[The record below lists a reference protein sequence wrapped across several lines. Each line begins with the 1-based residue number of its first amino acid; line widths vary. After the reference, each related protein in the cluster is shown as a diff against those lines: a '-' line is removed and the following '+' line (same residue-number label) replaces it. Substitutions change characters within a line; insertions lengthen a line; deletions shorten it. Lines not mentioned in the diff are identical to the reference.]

1 MNEHQQQLQL
11 QLDKLPGSMSLDV
24 DSRACTMT
32 MRDFTVY
39 VDYHKRRGL
48 KLSTSV
54 FEIADGALDG
64 SIMVF
69 LRTESKN
76 KKKGSGRIEWS
87 GESEVLFIQ
96 EYPKNIID
104 DNQLKELGQAI
115 QAYHESIVAI
125 RSKILMIQSSKHSA
139 GSHEFNQS
147 HDDYDFDT
155 DVLALSEP
163 SVRLPVLP
171 SRKQSWNLK
180 PPKEPKTTDSLVDD
194 NSGSMSAV
202 NSTAGSASISA
213 GRMIRRLGRKKRD
226 QQPNF
231 VALCDDQ
238 YSDEESSEPHMSFG
252 LPGL

>member
-69 LRTESKN
+69 LRNESKN

-104 DNQLKELGQAI
+104 DNQWKELGQALE
-115 QAYHESIVAI
+115 AYHESIVAI

-139 GSHEFNQS
+139 GSNEFNQS
-147 HDDYDFDT
+147 QDDYDIDT
-155 DVLALSEP
+155 EELAVSEP
-163 SVRLPVLP
+163 SIRLPLP
-171 SRKQSWNLK
+171 SRKQSWNIK
-180 PPKEPKTTDSLVDD
+180 PPKEPKTSDGLVDD
-194 NSGSMSAV
+194 NSASINGV
-202 NSTAGSASISA
+202 NSAAGNASISA
-213 GRMIRRLGRKKRD
+213 GRMIRRFGRKKREK
-226 QQPNF
+226 QPNF